1 MLMNLLMVMHWRRL
15 VDYSVEAV
23 VLVGGVVDGANGT
36 IWFHERVLTLHGVAV
51 ACLVLR
57 LDIAGVE
64 VIHAV
69 FESVFGRCLELVN
82 R

>member
-1 MLMNLLMVMHWRRL
+1 MLMNLLMVMHRRRL
-15 VDYSVEAV
+15 VDDSVEAV
-23 VLVGGVVDGANGT
+23 VLVGGVVDGTNGA
-36 IWFHERVLTLHGVAV
+36 IRFHERVLTLHGIAV

-69 FESVFGRCLELVN
+69 FESVFGRCLE
-82 R
+82 

>member
-15 VDYSVEAV
+15 VDDSVEAV
-23 VLVGGVVDGANGT
+23 VLVGGVVDGTNGT
-36 IWFHERVLTLHGVAV
+36 IGFHKRVLTLHGIAV

-69 FESVFGRCLELVN
+69 FESVFGRGLK
-82 R
+82 

>member
-1 MLMNLLMVMHWRRL
+1 MFVDLLVVMHWRCL
-15 VDYSVEAV
+15 VYDGIEAI
-23 VLVGGVVDGANGT
+23 VLVGGVVDGTNGT
-36 IWFHERVLTLHGVAV
+36 IGLHERVLTLDGVAV

-69 FESVFGRCLELVN
+69 FESVFGRCLAG
-82 R
+82 